1 MKWEKF
7 LGTSQTSKMALHSLT
22 FMVDPT
28 MNLISRPHH
37 EYGRGVSFSVLR
49 EYLKISL

>member
-1 MKWEKF
+1 M
-7 LGTSQTSKMALHSLT
+7 LLNSLYEMGKILRY
-22 FMVDPT
+22 FSNIENGVSFSHIH
-28 MNLISRPHH
+28 NGPHH

>member
-28 MNLISRPHH
+28 MNLISRPTMNMEGECH
-37 EYGRGVSFSVLR
+37 
-49 EYLKISL
+49 SLYFEST